1 MRVVKDA
8 EERKNEILDVAERLF
23 SAKGFESTSMNDI
36 QNEIGIARGT
46 LYYHFKSKEEILNA
60 IIERVTARIMEN
72 AEAVARDKSLPV
84 VERLVKTILSMR
96 IRGNE
101 MDFLMEHIHKPQ
113 NALMHQ
119 KIQEK
124 TVEAVNPII
133 TDIVKDGIEQKI
145 FQTEY
150 PEQAVEMATLY
161 SNSTFHEVGGLEDAG
176 QLKKV
181 MGFIYNLER
190 LLGTERGSLEKA
202 LMPLFEDDRT

>member
-1 MRVVKDA
+1 
-8 EERKNEILDVAERLF
+8 
-23 SAKGFESTSMNDI
+23 
-36 QNEIGIARGT
+36 
-46 LYYHFKSKEEILNA
+46 
-60 IIERVTARIMEN
+60 MEN
-72 AEAVARDKSLPV
+72 AETVARDKSLPV

-145 FQTEY
+145 FHTEY